1 MNKPV
6 CIDGHAAALR
16 IENLDT
22 DQIMPKQFLR
32 GIDKS
37 GLKEGLLYDLR
48 FDAQGQAR
56 PDFVLNRSAHA
67 KVSILVAGANFGCG
81 SSREHA
87 VWGLQQFGIH
97 AIAASSFGEI
107 FYSNAM
113 NNRLLLVT
121 LSPGEIARLMD
132 DADDTAGNMLHID
145 IQAQTLRSRSVQ
157 ANFDLMP
164 RHRQMFLEGLDSIGL
179 SLTHTDE
186 INRFAREHWA
196 SQPWLHDVA
205 ASAVERISAR
215 PLQAGVKRSSPP
227 M

>member
-1 MNKPV
+1 MTEHTRIK
-6 CIDGHAAALR
+6 GRSAALR

-56 PDFVLNRSAHA
+56 SDFVLNQPSYVGA
-67 KVSILVAGANFGCG
+67 SILIGGSNFGCG

-87 VWGLQQFGIH
+87 VWGLQQFGIR
-97 AIAASSFGEI
+97 AVIASSFAEI

-121 LSPGEIARLMD
+121 LPPEKIAQLMD
-132 DADDTAGNMLHID
+132 DADAPSRNTVEID
-145 IQAQTLRSRSVQ
+145 IKEQSLTSYSVQ
-157 ANFDLMP
+157 ANFELMP
-164 RHRQMFLEGLDSIGL
+164 RHLKMFLEGLDSIGL
-179 SLTHTDE
+179 SLTYQND
-186 INRFAREHWA
+186 ISKFADQHWVR
-196 SQPWLHDVA
+196 QPWLREVA
-205 ASAVERISAR
+205 AITHQR
-215 PLQAGVKRSSPP
+215 L
-227 M
+227 